1 MEAWEKKVRN
11 EIFSKADTAAPWE
24 MSEKKYVL
32 VYDLD
37 MLDGKD
43 IEEIADEHELEIEYG
58 DCCKVAVVAT
68 DDPEALEELTG
79 EAFESYEIAVILE
92 KAAKMAE
99 ALDMEDTGM
108 RDPSEYAGQLVTY
121 SDDNE
126 IMVSVSPW
134 RICAWDC
141 NLEHPK
147 YHYTEDFDEAVEI
160 VKKLRARQKLR
171 AKQK

>member
-1 MEAWEKKVRN
+1 MATKKEIRN
-11 EIFSKADTAAPWE
+11 AIFGNADCAAPWE

-32 VYDLD
+32 VYDLG

-43 IEEIADEHELEIEYG
+43 IEEIADEHELDIEYG
-58 DCCKVAVVAT
+58 ECSNIAVVAT
-68 DDPEALEELTG
+68 DDPEALKALTG
-79 EAFESYEIAVILE
+79 EPFAEYEMAVVRE
-92 KAAKMAE
+92 KAEKMAE

-108 RDPSEYAGQLVTY
+108 SDPSEYAGQLVTY

-141 NLEHPK
+141 NLVYPK
-147 YHYTEDFDEAVEI
+147 YHYTEDFNEAVEI
-160 VKKLRARQKLR
+160 VKKLRDKQKLR
-171 AKQK
+171 AKKK

>member
-1 MEAWEKKVRN
+1 MEAWEKKARN
-11 EIFSKADTAAPWE
+11 EIFSNADTAAPWE
-24 MSEKKYVL
+24 MREKKYVL

-58 DCCKVAVVAT
+58 KCSYVAVVAT
-68 DDPEALEELTG
+68 DDPEALKELTG
-79 EAFESYEIAVILE
+79 EPFEEYEIAVILE

-99 ALDMEDTGM
+99 ALGMEDTGM
-108 RDPSEYAGQLVTY
+108 SDPSEYAGQLVTY
-121 SDDNE
+121 TDGND

-141 NLEHPK
+141 NLERPK

-160 VKKLRARQKLR
+160 VKKLRT
-171 AKQK
+171 KQK

>member
-1 MEAWEKKVRN
+1 MATKKEIRN
-11 EIFSKADTAAPWE
+11 AIFGNADCAAPWE
-24 MSEKKYVL
+24 MSKKKYVL
-32 VYDLD
+32 VYDLG

-58 DCCKVAVVAT
+58 ECSNIAVVAT
-68 DDPEALEELTG
+68 DDPEALKEFTG
-79 EAFESYEIAVILE
+79 EPFEEYEIAVALE

-99 ALDMEDTGM
+99 ALGMEDTGM
-108 RDPSEYAGQLVTY
+108 SDPSEYAGQLVTY
-121 SDDNE
+121 TDDND

-141 NLEHPK
+141 NLDRPK

-160 VKKLRARQKLR
+160 VKKLRA
-171 AKQK
+171 KQK